1 MKRYELS
8 TKQWSL
14 IKDHFPRNGHR
25 GGQWK
30 NHRKMVNGV
39 LWVLHSGASW
49 RDVPRRY
56 GAWQTVYGRFS
67 RWRKEGFWER
77 LLRALQAKLDADGK
91 IDWDEWFVDGSSV
104 RASRAAAGGKKGGR
118 RVRKAN
124 S

>member
-14 IKDHFPRNGHR
+14 IKDHFPKNGHP

-56 GAWQTVYGRFS
+56 GAWQTVYGRFN

-77 LLRALQAKLDADGK
+77 LLRALQVKLDADGK

-104 RASRAAAGGKKGGR
+104 RATRAAAGGKKGGR
-118 RVRKAN
+118 
-124 S
+124 